1 MKIAVIQGSPRG
13 AQSNTRRLTEDIR
26 ARFPEH
32 EFVEIQPGARIIT
45 MEKDPDAFGAAVAAV
60 EQAEAVLWS
69 FPVYVLLVP
78 SQLKRFVELIHER
91 GAARAFQGKYA
102 TTLTTSANFYD
113 HTAHN
118 YMRGVSEDLGMAYVE
133 GFSPSFWDLGQEA
146 QRENLLGFA
155 REFFHEAGLRLPQA
169 RAFEP
174 AAGQGFVYRPPDV
187 AEVPKTGEGRIL
199 VLHDARSLEENV
211 ARMVEVFRRFSRR
224 PVEAISLYDIDM
236 KGGCLSCGH
245 CLAEGECA
253 YKDGYQEFF
262 REKVL
267 TASAF
272 IHAGAIR
279 DRYLSARY
287 KMFLDRSFSNG
298 HRPTTMGK
306 CVGYLISGPLRRLP
320 NLRQILEAQAQVGRM
335 HLVDIVTDED
345 QNDSGLTE
353 RIRLFAEAFERR
365 MQAGWHRPET
375 FLGVGGHKIF
385 RDMVYRL
392 RAIMVEDD
400 KFYRAHGLYD
410 FPNVES

>member
-13 AQSNTRRLTEDIR
+13 VQSNTRLLTEDVR

-32 EFVEIQPGARIIT
+32 EFVEIQPGTHLKI
-45 MEKDPDAFGAAVAAV
+45 MEKDPEAFGAAVAAI
-60 EQAEAVLWS
+60 ERAEAVLWS

-91 GAARAFQGKYA
+91 GAAKAFQGKYA
-102 TTLTTSANFYD
+102 TTITTSANFYD

-133 GFSPSFWDLGQEA
+133 GFSSSFWDLGQEA
-146 QRENLLGFA
+146 PRENLIGFS
-155 REFFHEAGLRLPQA
+155 REFFYQAGRRLPQA

-174 AAGQGFVYRPPDV
+174 AIGQRFVYSPPDV
-187 AEVPKTGEGRIL
+187 EEAPKTGEGRIL
-199 VLHDARSLEENV
+199 VLHDARSPAENV

-224 PVEAISLYDIDM
+224 PVETVSLYDIDM
-236 KGGCLSCGH
+236 KGGCLGCGH
-245 CLAEGECA
+245 CMSEGVCA

-267 TASAF
+267 TASAY

-287 KMFLDRSFSNG
+287 KMFLDRSFSGG

-306 CVGYLISGPLRRLP
+306 CIGYLISGPLRRLP
-320 NLRQILEAQAQVGRM
+320 NLRQILEAQEQVGRM
-335 HLVDIVTDED
+335 QLVDIVTDED
-345 QNDSGLTE
+345 QSDTGLTE
-353 RIRLFAEAFERR
+353 RIRLFTEVFERR
-365 MQAGWHRPET
+365 MQGAWHRPQT
-375 FLGVGGHKIF
+375 FLGVGGHKLF

-410 FPNVES
+410 FPNVEP